1 MGSVSSLPNVEVIGF
16 VSILKYIQGRGGG
29 ELKVYYRL
37 NVKYK

>member
-16 VSILKYIQGRGGG
+16 VSILKYIQGRGG